1 MAFQVSE
8 REHEGVAILDLAGR
22 LTLGE
27 GASELRTKVQDLID
41 AGRKRTVLNMKEVSY
56 IDSTGLGTLV
66 MMEAKARNAGGDLKL
81 LNLNQRGLELLVLT
95 KLTMVFDVFDDET
108 SAVNSFFPDREIKK
122 FDILD
127 FLNRQK
133 KA

>member
-8 REHEGVAILDLAGR
+8 REHEGVVIFDLSGR

-27 GASELRTKVQDLID
+27 GVGDVRNRLQDAIDSGRT
-41 AGRKRTVLNMKEVSY
+41 RCVLNMGEVGY
-56 IDSTGLGTLV
+56 VDSSGLGTLV
-66 MMEAKARNAGGDLKL
+66 MMHAKVRNAGGDLKL
-81 LNLNQRGLELLVLT
+81 LNLNQRALELLVIT

-133 KA
+133 KK

>member
-8 REHEGVAILDLAGR
+8 REHEGVVILDLSGR

-27 GASELRTKVQDLID
+27 GVAEVRNKLQDVLD
-41 AGRKRTVLNMKEVSY
+41 SGRKQTVLNMGGVGY
-56 IDSTGLGTLV
+56 IDSSGLGTLV

-81 LNLNQRGLELLVLT
+81 LNLNQRALELLVIT
-95 KLTMVFDVFDDET
+95 KLTMVFEVFNDET

-127 FLNRQK
+127 FLQRQK
-133 KA
+133 KQ

>member
-1 MAFQVSE
+1 MAFQVNE
-8 REHEGVAILDLAGR
+8 RELEGVSVLDASGR

-27 GASELRTKVQDLID
+27 GVAEVRNRVQDLLD
-41 AGRKRTVLNMKEVSY
+41 AGRLRVILNMGGVGY
-56 IDSTGLGTLV
+56 IDSSGLGTLV
-66 MMEAKARNAGGDLKL
+66 MMHAKAKKAGGDMKL
-81 LNLNQRGLELLVLT
+81 LNLNQRALELLVIT

-108 SAVNSFFPDREIKK
+108 SAVNSFFPDRTIQK

-133 KA
+133 K